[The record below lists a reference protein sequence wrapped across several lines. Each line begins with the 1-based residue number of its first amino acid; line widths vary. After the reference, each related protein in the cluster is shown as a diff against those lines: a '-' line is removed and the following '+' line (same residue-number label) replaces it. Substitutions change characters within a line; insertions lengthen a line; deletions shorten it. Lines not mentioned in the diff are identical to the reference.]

1 MALKGCSVE
10 DAPEKVPEGAP
21 FAFRVRAQQCPR
33 NDDNPGASWTL
44 QASTRQEKSRWMNAI
59 RGAADREMDDVSPPG
74 SPLNADDTS
83 FVDADSGI
91 SGGGYGK
98 EGDASNSSSGAEQHR
113 VLDMLRMSAAAQRG
127 FQESDSDSGDSRNS
141 ASKSAGKGV
150 DGKASATRGSEKRAA
165 GGVGLTDGGGELE
178 LQSSMGLVDAPV
190 EDAEAASV
198 RERSEEW
205 GQEGRSKS
213 CVFQ

>member
-1 MALKGCSVE
+1 
-10 DAPEKVPEGAP
+10 
-21 FAFRVRAQQCPR
+21 
-33 NDDNPGASWTL
+33 
-44 QASTRQEKSRWMNAI
+44 
-59 RGAADREMDDVSPPG
+59 MDDVSPPG
-74 SPLNADDTS
+74 SPINAHDTS
-83 FVDADSGI
+83 FVDADSGRN
-91 SGGGYGK
+91 GGGYRK
-98 EGDASNSSSGAEQHR
+98 EGDASNSSSVSEQHR
-113 VLDMLRMSAAAQRG
+113 ILDMLRMSAAAQRG

-141 ASKSAGKGV
+141 ATTSARKGA
-150 DGKASATRGSEKRAA
+150 DGKADATRESEERAA

-178 LQSSMGLVDAPV
+178 LQSSTGLLDAPA

>member
-1 MALKGCSVE
+1 MTVAKSKLQVVTCMHT
-10 DAPEKVPEGAP
+10 PEQEHFSPRP
-21 FAFRVRAQQCPR
+21 FYPPFPPTTHR
-33 NDDNPGASWTL
+33 
-44 QASTRQEKSRWMNAI
+44 RWMNAI

-83 FVDADSGI
+83 FVDADSGR

-98 EGDASNSSSGAEQHR
+98 EGDVSNSSSGAEQHHI
-113 VLDMLRMSAAAQRG
+113 LDMVRMSAAAQRG

-141 ASKSAGKGV
+141 ATKSAGEGV
-150 DGKASATRGSEKRAA
+150 DGKAGATRGSEKRAAA

-178 LQSSMGLVDAPV
+178 LQSSTGLVDAPV